1 LLLTPGP
8 AGVVLNTWEAQTV
21 VTGSRIA
28 KVVFLVDGQP
38 QFSRTRAPWAAD
50 VRLAAFPR
58 EQVVRAEGYDAAGAL
73 VAWDQV
79 VLNQARGGFR
89 VLITDPRRGARSSGK
104 VLVRSEVI
112 VPEDHKV
119 AEVEF
124 RVNDR
129 KVAPLSAAP
138 G

>member
-1 LLLTPGP
+1 
-8 AGVVLNTWEAQTV
+8 
-21 VTGSRIA
+21 
-28 KVVFLVDGQP
+28 
-38 QFSRTRAPWAAD
+38 RTRAPFAAD
-50 VRLAAFPR
+50 VRLATFPR
-58 EQVVRAEGYDAAGAL
+58 EQVVRAEGYDAGGAL

-89 VLITDPRRGARSSGK
+89 VRITDPRRGTRSSGR
-104 VLVRSEVI
+104 VLAHAEVV

-129 KVAPLSAAP
+129 KVTTLSQAPWQTEVQVPDEDLAWVSVVAT
-138 G
+138 